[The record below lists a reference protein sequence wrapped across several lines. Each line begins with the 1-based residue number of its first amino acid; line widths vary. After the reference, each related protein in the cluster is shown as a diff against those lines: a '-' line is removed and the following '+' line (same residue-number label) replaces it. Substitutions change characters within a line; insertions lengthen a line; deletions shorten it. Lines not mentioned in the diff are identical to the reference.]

1 MMLEELYQ
9 AAVALYSGM
18 DAHAPGWY
26 ARRLMHQKGLPM
38 HCPEHHFIV
47 PAALLLAAHK
57 HAGTGAE
64 TVQKDL
70 RTALL
75 RAQTVPGGFCGNCG
89 CCGAGIGTGI
99 FLAIWYDTNPK
110 SEQNW
115 ALTQRMTAR
124 ALDEIATV
132 EGPRCCKRVTF
143 LALSAANAFCKQELG
158 LALGEEADFICG
170 YYPQN
175 RECRG
180 RDCPYYPRRAEQEGA

>member
-1 MMLEELYQ
+1 MLEELYQ
-9 AAVALYSGM
+9 AAAALYE
-18 DAHAPGWY
+18 DTDKHTPEWY
-26 ARRLMHQKGLPM
+26 ARRLMNQKGLPM

-47 PAALLLAAHK
+47 PAALLLAAHRN
-57 HAGTGAE
+57 AGTDAE
-64 TVQKDL
+64 KVHRDL
-70 RTALL
+70 RVALM

-99 FLAIWYDTNPK
+99 FLAIWYNTNPK
-110 SEQNW
+110 SEHNW

-124 ALDEIATV
+124 ALAEIATV

-143 LALSAANAFCKQELG
+143 LALSAAKEFCKQELG
-158 LALGEEADFICG
+158 LELGTEAEFICG

-180 RDCPYYPRRAEQEGA
+180 IDCPYFPRRVTQEGA